1 MTTDPSTWEVE
12 AGQSEIRGQLKRY
25 LRPYLTRTKN
35 IQNSNLQRL
44 NCTCSSQTYRP
55 TLFGYKALS
64 RTELDYAYSFPE
76 DQA

>member
-12 AGQSEIRGQLKRY
+12 AGQPEIRGQLKRY

-35 IQNSNLQRL
+35 KQNSNSQRL
-44 NCTCSSQTYRP
+44 NCTYGSQTYRP
-55 TLFGYKALS
+55 TLFRYKALS
-64 RTELDYAYSFPE
+64 RTELDYAYSFPG